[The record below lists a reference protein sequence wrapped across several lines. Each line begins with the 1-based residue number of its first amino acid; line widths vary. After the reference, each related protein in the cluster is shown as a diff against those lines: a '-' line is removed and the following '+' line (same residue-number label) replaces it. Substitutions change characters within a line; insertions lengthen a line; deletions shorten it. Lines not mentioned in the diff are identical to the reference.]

1 MKSMKT
7 VGIYVLIALVMVGFF
22 IPIYWMV
29 STSIKELVDV
39 FAVPPKIFKFDLTWK
54 NYTDYF
60 GPGSPTSQLEQLGN
74 SIIVALMNGLLA
86 TAIGA
91 AIAYGSTVY
100 DFKRKNSYLFW
111 ILSLRML
118 PPVAFAV
125 PFFIF
130 ARTLYLLDTR
140 FVLIL
145 MYCLFNV
152 PLAVWLLRSFFS
164 EIPKEIREAALAD
177 GATEYQ
183 IFFRLFLPLARSG
196 IVVTFLFTVIFA
208 WNEFLL
214 ALVLTSRNAKTMPV
228 AITSFWSTM
237 QINWGGFAST
247 GTILFI
253 PIMILSLVLGKQIVR
268 GLTFGAVKE

>member
-1 MKSMKT
+1 MKT
-7 VGIYVLIALVMVGFF
+7 IKIVVIYLLIAIVMIGFF

-29 STSIKELVDV
+29 TTSIKELVDV
-39 FAVPPKIFKFDLTWK
+39 FAIPLKIFKFDVTWK
-54 NYTDYF
+54 NYIGYF
-60 GPGSPTSQLEQLGN
+60 SPGSPTSQLNQLGN
-74 SIIVALMNGLLA
+74 SVVVALLNGLIA
-86 TAIGA
+86 TMIGA
-91 AIAYGSTVY
+91 TIAYGSTVF
-100 DFKRKNSYLFW
+100 DFKRKNSYLVW
-111 ILSLRML
+111 ILSLRIL

-130 ARTLYLLDTR
+130 ARTLNLLDTR
-140 FVLIL
+140 LVLIL

-164 EIPKEIREAALAD
+164 EIPREIREAALAD

-196 IVVTFLFTVIFA
+196 IVVTFLFAVIFA

-247 GTILFI
+247 GTIMFI
-253 PIMILSLVLGKQIVR
+253 PIMILSLVLSKQIVR